1 VSGRFNVEK
10 IIFYFIIL
18 LATRVAP
25 ESIATHNVVAFILMS
40 VLMEIK
46 NGRNLETNKRL

>member
-1 VSGRFNVEK
+1 MSGRFNVEK
-10 IIFYFIIL
+10 INYYVIL
-18 LATRVAP
+18 MLATRVAP
-25 ESIATHNVVAFILMS
+25 ESIATHNVVAIFLES